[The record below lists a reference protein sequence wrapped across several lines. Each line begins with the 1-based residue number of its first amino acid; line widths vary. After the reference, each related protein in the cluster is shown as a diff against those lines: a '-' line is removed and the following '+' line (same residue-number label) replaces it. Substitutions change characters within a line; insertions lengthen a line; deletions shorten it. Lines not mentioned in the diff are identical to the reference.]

1 MLKIYPAET
10 DKDLEQVRI
19 LFQEYADF
27 LKQIL
32 SEYLTLKWFT
42 DYLKG
47 FEKESANLPGNYAPP
62 TGCLL
67 LAKYKD
73 QPAGC
78 VALRK
83 FSDDICV
90 MKRLYIRPKYQR
102 KGIGTALYEALMD
115 QAKKVGYTHMRLATA
130 LEPAKALY
138 KSIGF
143 KEIEPYR
150 DVPIA
155 NVVFMELKLE

>member
-32 SEYLTLKWFT
+32 SEYLTLPWFI
-42 DYLKG
+42 DYLKK
-47 FEKESANLPGNYAPP
+47 FDQESANLPGNYAPP

-67 LAKYKD
+67 LAKYKG

-102 KGIGTALYEALMD
+102 SGFGTVLCEALID

-150 DVPIA
+150 NVPIA